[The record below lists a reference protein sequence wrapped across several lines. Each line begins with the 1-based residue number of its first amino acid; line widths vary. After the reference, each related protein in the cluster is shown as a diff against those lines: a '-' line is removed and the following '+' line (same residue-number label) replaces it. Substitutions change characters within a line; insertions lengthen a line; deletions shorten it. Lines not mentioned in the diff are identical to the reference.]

1 MKSTFLATI
10 SHEMRTP
17 LNGVIGMAGL
27 LMDTHLD
34 APQKDYTWS
43 IQKSAL
49 SLLTIINDLVPSPA
63 LPCRRLPAPADV
75 CACSCDPVVARVF
88 RVRSEEP
95 RA

>member
-63 LPCRRLPAPADV
+63 LLHAADCPLLLTSARAHV
-75 CACSCDPVVARVF
+75 IARVF